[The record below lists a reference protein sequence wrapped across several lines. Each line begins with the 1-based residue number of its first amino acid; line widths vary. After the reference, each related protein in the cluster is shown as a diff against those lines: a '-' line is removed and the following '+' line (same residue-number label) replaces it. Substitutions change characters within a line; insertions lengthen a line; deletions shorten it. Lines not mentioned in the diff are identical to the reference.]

1 MRCENLSQTIDTFA
15 SSSILIERFPMS
27 SNEQN
32 THLMGQAGSI
42 GQAGGAFADRGRA
55 AENAYFHAQEAEQL
69 AALKQQI
76 QQRDNQQNSSNT
88 GGH

>member
-1 MRCENLSQTIDTFA
+1 
-15 SSSILIERFPMS
+15 MS

-32 THLMGQAGSI
+32 YHLGSQAGSI
-42 GQAGGAFADRGRA
+42 GQGGGAFADRGRA

-69 AALKQQI
+69 AALQQ
-76 QQRDNQQNSSNT
+76 QLNQQNPSNT